1 MPHNQLSIASHR
13 YRVSWPALA
22 LISATFSALILL
34 HVTAPQAWV
43 LALILVPLAVAPE

>member
-1 MPHNQLSIASHR
+1 MSRNQLSIAAHR

-22 LISATFSALILL
+22 LISAIFSALILL
-34 HVTAPQAWV
+34 HVTSPQAWV